1 MRIDRQKLIELN
13 SFHFHINER
22 TNRILCIII
31 AVLLILYSVVGLMMF
46 SMFDAYNAPMFI
58 VANAVWLAIAFVVL
72 LKYTRSPYVVIA
84 LYLTVI
90 ATDRILSWIN
100 EVYLGGLAWEDVLEI
115 VMAAWMFITGVRAV
129 MGRLFSRFPMILSTA
144 VFIILDFVFEVP
156 YYAVVLEDLS
166 GFVLGS
172 FISSVLRLLLYFLL
186 IALLLCNGN
195 PKRKGRAISE
205 WTSES

>member
-13 SFHFHINER
+13 SLHFHINER

-84 LYLTVI
+84 LYLNVI

-100 EVYLGGLAWEDVLEI
+100 EVYLGGLAWEEVLEI

>member
-13 SFHFHINER
+13 RFHFRINER
-22 TNRILCIII
+22 TNRILCITMTI
-31 AVLLILYSVVGLMMF
+31 LLILYSGVGLVMF
-46 SMFDAYNAPMFI
+46 SVFDAYNAPMFI
-58 VANAVWLAIAFVVL
+58 VANAVWLVVAMVVL

-84 LYLTVI
+84 LYMTVI

-100 EVYLGGLAWEDVLEI
+100 NAYLDGVAWEDMLEI
-115 VMAAWMFITGVRAV
+115 VMAVLMFITGLRAV

-156 YYAVVLEDLS
+156 YYFNVLEYLSDL
-166 GFVLGS
+166 VLGS

-195 PKRKGRAISE
+195 PERKGRAIAE
-205 WTSES
+205 WASES